1 MDDMRKQVQKAAEE
15 IVLPPPPEPEAIAA
29 AGGKINP
36 NIKHGVIDKPDPH
49 RNLLNSVIWNK
60 IKDDNIHPY
69 VKVTGCLLVCLFL
82 PNNLANR

>member
-1 MDDMRKQVQKAAEE
+1 MKIVDDVRKKVQEAAEQ

-49 RNLLNSVIWNK
+49 RKLMNSVNF
-60 IKDDNIHPY
+60 DD
-69 VKVTGCLLVCLFL
+69 
-82 PNNLANR
+82 